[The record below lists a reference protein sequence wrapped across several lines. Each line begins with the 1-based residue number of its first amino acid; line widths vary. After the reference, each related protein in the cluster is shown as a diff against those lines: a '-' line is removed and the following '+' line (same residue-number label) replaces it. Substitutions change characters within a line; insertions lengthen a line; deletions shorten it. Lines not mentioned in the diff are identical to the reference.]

1 MGGHVK
7 RKEAKQIDKEQAAI
21 ERLRE
26 ASEMSMRSYRK
37 PLVIADSGG
46 KDSSVCLELACRAE
60 IPFEVEHNHTTADA
74 PETVYFIRQEFERL
88 RKRGI
93 PCRINWPVYK
103 GMRTSMWALIPQKQM
118 PPIRMVRYCCA
129 VLKAQGGQESFIVTG
144 VRWAESTRRKNS
156 RGIYERGSPDPE
168 KRIILTNDNDDKR
181 RLFEN
186 CTVKAKRI
194 CNPIIDWTD
203 RDVWDFRA

>member
-7 RKEAKQIDKEQAAI
+7 RKEAKQIDKEQTAI

-88 RKRGI
+88 
-93 PCRINWPVYK
+93 
-103 GMRTSMWALIPQKQM
+103 
-118 PPIRMVRYCCA
+118 
-129 VLKAQGGQESFIVTG
+129 
-144 VRWAESTRRKNS
+144 
-156 RGIYERGSPDPE
+156 
-168 KRIILTNDNDDKR
+168 
-181 RLFEN
+181 
-186 CTVKAKRI
+186 
-194 CNPIIDWTD
+194 
-203 RDVWDFRA
+203 